1 MLLFSRSSSPG
12 QEGKEEEEEE
22 DEEDTFAGALDCDP
36 NLEASSSSCRSGPSR
51 SDHTIPEYEEAEELE
66 ATSSSLQLVFFHP
79 RPSSPR
85 VR

>member
-36 NLEASSSSCRSGPSR
+36 QS
-51 SDHTIPEYEEAEELE
+51 
-66 ATSSSLQLVFFHP
+66 
-79 RPSSPR
+79 
-85 VR
+85 